1 MATLNPIGGVV
12 DSLGLQDIQRNR
24 ANRKDALDVDVWKG
38 VERFPIRGNP
48 DTLYAEIG
56 MIQ

>member
-1 MATLNPIGGVV
+1 
-12 DSLGLQDIQRNR
+12 
-24 ANRKDALDVDVWKG
+24 VWKG
-38 VERFPIRGNP
+38 VERFRIRGNP